1 MHSVL
6 LIEYLRNARLAAAQS
21 LGISS
26 DMLTYAD
33 STEKDKVREG
43 CCVCVCVC
51 VLGPSW
57 LMRAG
62 RVSRTAESCWRLSR
76 ICRTAVRVARGQ
88 Q

>member
-1 MHSVL
+1 ML

-43 CCVCVCVC
+43 CYVFVCVCVC
-51 VLGPSW
+51 PGSQLADASRQSFQNSGVL
-57 LMRAG
+57 LEA
-62 RVSRTAESCWRLSR
+62 
-76 ICRTAVRVARGQ
+76 Q
-88 Q
+88 QDL